1 MTQYIIHGVTLSIG
15 QAKKLQTAINKER
28 EITLRLSYKNLHGD
42 HKLPL
47 TKTQINRINKTKTGI
62 DLKLSVSQL
71 KYSEKKGGFIPLLS
85 LIPLILGGLGAA
97 GAVTGGIASAVSSAK
112 QNTETARHNREI
124 EAQLQKGSGVISN
137 VVGKVPL
144 IGSFLA
150 PILEK
155 FGLGVQDQN
164 KLMKGGCVCLRK
176 VGKGLYL
183 KPYGGGLY
191 LGSKGDGLFLDQ
203 PR

>member
-164 KLMKGGCVCLRK
+164 KLMKGGCVCLNK

>member
-47 TKTQINRINKTKTGI
+47 TKTQINRINKTKTGM

-164 KLMKGGCVCLRK
+164 KLMKGGCVCLNK

>member
-164 KLMKGGCVCLRK
+164 TLMKGGCVCLRK